1 MQNDSRRERATA
13 DIDMEMNGSRTV
25 PADIDTTWRALN
37 DPEVLKACIPGC
49 ESVERVS
56 DNEYRLTMTARVGPV
71 SARFTGRI
79 VLADIVAPTSY
90 TLSFEGQGGAAGF
103 AKGEARVMLTANEP
117 ETRIDYQVKSQVGGK
132 LAQIGSRLV
141 DGAAAKVADDFFA
154 RFVDRFG
161 KPPAAAVDAD
171 ATEPGVAVPETA
183 SSQMRA
189 ALRTMSVRLALAAV
203 IIAVMAIYWFTRPA

>member
-1 MQNDSRRERATA
+1 MQSASRREKKIA
-13 DIDMEMNGSRTV
+13 DDDMEMNGSRTV
-25 PADIDTTWRALN
+25 PADVDTTWRALN
-37 DPEVLKACIPGC
+37 DPEALKACIPGC

-71 SARFTGRI
+71 SARFAGRI

-103 AKGEARVMLTANEP
+103 AKGEARVTLSANEP
-117 ETRIDYQVKSQVGGK
+117 GTRIDYQVKSQVGGK

-154 RFVDRFG
+154 RFVDRLG
-161 KPPAAAVDAD
+161 GAPAAAES
-171 ATEPGVAVPETA
+171 TQLPGAAVSGSA
-183 SSQMRA
+183 YSQVRA
-189 ALRTMSVRLALAAV
+189 VLRVMWVRLALAAA
-203 IIAVMAIYWFTRPA
+203 IIAAMAIYWLTRPA

>member
-1 MQNDSRRERATA
+1 
-13 DIDMEMNGSRTV
+13 MEMNGSRTV

-103 AKGEARVMLTANEP
+103 AKGEARVTLSANEP
-117 ETRIDYQVKSQVGGK
+117 GTRIDYQVKSQVGGK

-154 RFVDRFG
+154 RFADRLG
-161 KPPAAAVDAD
+161 GPSPATVDAG
-171 ATEPGVAVPETA
+171 ATNISANPVTTE
-183 SSQMRA
+183 SQIRA
-189 ALRTMSVRLALAAV
+189 ALRTMSVRLALAAA

>member
-1 MQNDSRRERATA
+1 
-13 DIDMEMNGSRTV
+13 MEMNGSRTV

-103 AKGEARVMLTANEP
+103 AKGEARVTLSANEP
-117 ETRIDYQVKSQVGGK
+117 GTRIDYQVKAQIGGK

-154 RFVDRFG
+154 RFADRLG
-161 KPPAAAVDAD
+161 GPSPATAD
-171 ATEPGVAVPETA
+171 AGATNISANPVTTG
-183 SSQMRA
+183 SQIRA
-189 ALRTMSVRLALAAV
+189 ALRTMSVRLALAAA

>member
-1 MQNDSRRERATA
+1 
-13 DIDMEMNGSRTV
+13 MEMNGSRTV

-103 AKGEARVMLTANEP
+103 AKGEARVTLAADEP
-117 ETRIDYQVKSQVGGK
+117 GTRIDYQVKSQVGGK

-171 ATEPGVAVPETA
+171 ATEPGVTVPESA

-189 ALRTMSVRLALAAV
+189 TLRTMSVRLALAAA
-203 IIAVMAIYWFTRPA
+203 IIAMMAIYWLTRPA

>member
-1 MQNDSRRERATA
+1 
-13 DIDMEMNGSRTV
+13 MEMNGSRTV

-103 AKGEARVMLTANEP
+103 AKGEARVTLSANEP
-117 ETRIDYQVKSQVGGK
+117 GTRIDYQVKAQIGGK

-154 RFVDRFG
+154 RFADRLG
-161 KPPAAAVDAD
+161 GPSPATVDAG
-171 ATEPGVAVPETA
+171 ATNISANPVAAE
-183 SSQMRA
+183 SQIRA
-189 ALRTMSVRLALAAV
+189 ALRTMSVRLALAAA

>member
-1 MQNDSRRERATA
+1 MQSASRREKEIA
-13 DIDMEMNGSRTV
+13 DDDMEMNGSRTV
-25 PADIDTTWRALN
+25 PADVDTTWRALN
-37 DPEVLKACIPGC
+37 DPDALKACIPGC

-79 VLADIVAPTSY
+79 VLADIVAPRSY

-103 AKGEARVMLTANEP
+103 AKGEARVTLSANEP
-117 ETRIDYQVKSQVGGK
+117 GTRIDYQVKSQVGGK

-154 RFVDRFG
+154 RFVDRLG
-161 KPPAAAVDAD
+161 GAPVGAKS
-171 ATEPGVAVPETA
+171 TQLPGVAVPGSA
-183 SSQMRA
+183 YSQVRA
-189 ALRTMSVRLALAAV
+189 ALRVMWVRLALAAA
-203 IIAVMAIYWFTRPA
+203 IIAVMAIYWLTRPA

>member
-1 MQNDSRRERATA
+1 
-13 DIDMEMNGSRTV
+13 MEMNGSRTV

-37 DPEVLKACIPGC
+37 DPEVLKACIAGC

-56 DNEYRLTMTARVGPV
+56 DHEYRMTMTARVGPV

-79 VLADIVAPTSY
+79 IMTDVVAPTSY

-103 AKGEARVMLTANEP
+103 AKGEARVALADNKP
-117 ETRIDYQVKSQVGGK
+117 GTRIDYQVKAQVGGK
-132 LAQIGSRLV
+132 LAQIGSRLI

-154 RFVDRFG
+154 RFADRLG
-161 KPPAAAVDAD
+161 GPPPAAAGD
-171 ATEPGVAVPETA
+171 AVPAPTD
-183 SSQMRA
+183 SRVRA

-203 IIAVMAIYWFTRPA
+203 IIAAMAIYWLTRPA

>member
-1 MQNDSRRERATA
+1 MQSASRREQTTA
-13 DIDMEMNGSRTV
+13 DVDMEMNGSRTV
-25 PADIDTTWRALN
+25 PADIETTWRALN

-103 AKGEARVMLTANEP
+103 AKGEARVTLTANEP
-117 ETRIDYQVKSQVGGK
+117 GTRIDYQVKSQVGGK

-161 KPPAAAVDAD
+161 KPAALDAD
-171 ATEPGVAVPETA
+171 ATDLSGVAVPEST
-183 SSQMRA
+183 SSQIRA
-189 ALRTMSVRLALAAV
+189 ALRTMSVRLALAAA

>member
-1 MQNDSRRERATA
+1 
-13 DIDMEMNGSRTV
+13 MEMSGSRTV
-25 PADIDTTWRALN
+25 PADIETTWRALN
-37 DPEVLKACIPGC
+37 DPEVLKACIAGC

-56 DNEYRLTMTARVGPV
+56 DNEYRLAMTARVGPV

-103 AKGEARVMLTANEP
+103 AKGEARVALADNNP
-117 ETRIDYQVKSQVGGK
+117 GTRIDYQAKAQVGGK

-154 RFVDRFG
+154 RFADRLG
-161 KPPAAAVDAD
+161 GPSPVTVDAG
-171 ATEPGVAVPETA
+171 ATNISANPVTA
-183 SSQMRA
+183 ESQLRA
-189 ALRTMSVRLALAAV
+189 ALRTMTVRLALAAA
-203 IIAVMAIYWFTRPA
+203 IIAVMVVYWFTRPA

>member
-1 MQNDSRRERATA
+1 MRNASRRERTTA
-13 DIDMEMNGSRTV
+13 DIDMEMTGSRTV
-25 PADIDTTWRALN
+25 PADIETTWRALN
-37 DPEVLKACIPGC
+37 DPQVLKACIAGC

-103 AKGEARVMLTANEP
+103 AKGEDRVALADNNP
-117 ETRIDYQVKSQVGGK
+117 GTRIDYQAKAQVGGK

-154 RFVDRFG
+154 RFADRLG
-161 KPPAAAVDAD
+161 GPLPATVDAD
-171 ATEPGVAVPETA
+171 ATNISANPVTRE
-183 SSQMRA
+183 SQIRA
-189 ALRTMSVRLALAAV
+189 ALRTMSVRLALAAA
-203 IIAVMAIYWFTRPA
+203 IIAVMAIYWFTRQA